1 MELRGEVGDRLALMV
16 FEQHAAHEGPCLYNG
31 TVYTPSSD
39 VPYHPPLSFIC
50 SEFKLLCHT
59 VCSY

>member
-1 MELRGEVGDRLALMV
+1 MELRGEVGDRLALML

-31 TVYTPSSD
+31 TDYTSSSD
-39 VPYHPPLSFIC
+39 VPDHPPLSFIC
-50 SEFKLLCHT
+50 SEFKQLSPT